1 MKHRVLQLPLDF
13 IAELMKLML
22 RRDAFYND
30 KFPAISESINYY
42 KRTKGD
48 LNNMRKA
55 VEEMKSKQEL

>member
-1 MKHRVLQLPLDF
+1 MQLPLDF